1 MNLSPFFNF
10 DNNITPKIPS
20 NWQNKLLRRRP
31 LLNRRRSEKI
41 GQSSTTIR
49 VTLPRAYFTFVS
61 SVADETKVK
70 KNQVGANSFL
80 VYWVVSR
87 RPNKPKPE
95 SARLYI
101 SLILFAFLL
110 NFQA

>member
-31 LLNRRRSEKI
+31 LLNRRWSEKI

-49 VTLPRAYFTFVS
+49 LTLLRAYFTF
-61 SVADETKVK
+61 
-70 KNQVGANSFL
+70 G
-80 VYWVVSR
+80 
-87 RPNKPKPE
+87 
-95 SARLYI
+95 
-101 SLILFAFLL
+101 LI
-110 NFQA
+110 QK